1 MPSFGASQ
9 SVSGRGGLNSG
20 RFSKMCMRVDGVAES
35 GSKGSVA
42 KWSGPGFG
50 RPTPR
55 AGNGAQRTGPNP
67 SGPFVNSQAQLFRQ
81 FWLLTGVTRDSAGAA
96 LGACTVHLFLTQG
109 DLEVAEMVSDAS
121 GNFSFSVGT
130 GTGTKYYIVAY
141 LPGSPDRAGTSLNT
155 LTPVLT

>member
-35 GSKGSVA
+35 GSKGAVA
-42 KWSGPGFG
+42 KWAGPGFG

-55 AGNGAQRTGPNP
+55 AGAGLQTGPNA
-67 SGPFVNSQAQLFRQ
+67 SGPFVNSQAQMFRQ
-81 FWLLTGVTRDSAGAA
+81 FWLLSGVTRDSTGAA
-96 LGACTVHLFLTQG
+96 LGSCTVHLFLTQG
-109 DLEVAEMVSDAS
+109 DIETNETISDTS
-121 GNFSFSVGT
+121 GNFSFNVGT

-141 LPGSPDRAGTSLNT
+141 LPGAPDRAGTSLNT
-155 LTPVLT
+155 LAPILA